1 MAIIIST
8 NYGNY
13 RFNAIMSDT
22 FFTDKFRGSASSS
35 EEEPTTIGGKT
46 YDVRG
51 HSTAYAEL
59 NAAFRALRKW
69 VDSTELEEGKHPVTK
84 WELEYIG
91 QDHKGVGIV
100 RAYPTYGEA
109 AA

>member
-8 NYGNY
+8 NYSNY

-22 FFTDKFRGSASSS
+22 FGTSKFRGSAPSS
-35 EEEPTTIGGKT
+35 EEKPTTLGGKT
-46 YDVRG
+46 YEIRG

-69 VDSTELEEGKHPVTK
+69 VDSTELEEGKYPVTK

-91 QDHKGVGIV
+91 EDHKGVGIV
-100 RAYPTYGEA
+100 RAYPTHEEA
-109 AA
+109 A